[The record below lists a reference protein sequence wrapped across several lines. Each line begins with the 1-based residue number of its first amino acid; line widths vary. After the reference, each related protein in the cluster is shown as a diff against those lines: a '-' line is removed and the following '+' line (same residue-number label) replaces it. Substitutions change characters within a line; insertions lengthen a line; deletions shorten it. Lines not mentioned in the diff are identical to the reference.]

1 MSAHQQAGSA
11 PVGPSTPYDT
21 DAADF
26 RSSVK
31 RHYGTV
37 LKRFAKRFAVFLP
50 LWLLVFITGS
60 DYAVPVSILGFLGLL
75 ISALRLWAH
84 LSWLRRCSKVFRE
97 YPLEYRSQFVKLGT
111 GRGRVLT
118 FRLAE
123 EQSGAP
129 VMSGV
134 NLFHSGWPTDIEDG
148 FWFAGDE
155 LFGGIAFLPHT
166 GELLFMQ
173 PQEWILMREQR
184 ANADSERVMRAKCAG
199 IKGYVSLTR

>member
-1 MSAHQQAGSA
+1 MSEHQQAGA
-11 PVGPSTPYDT
+11 TPVGPSTSYDT

-26 RSSVK
+26 RSSLK

-37 LKRFAKRFAVFLP
+37 LKRFAKRFAAFLP

-60 DYAVPVSILGFLGLL
+60 EYVLPVSILGFLGLL
-75 ISALRLWAH
+75 FSAIRLWGH

-97 YPLEYRSQFVKLGT
+97 YPLEYRSQFVKLNT
-111 GRGRVLT
+111 GRRQVLT

-123 EQSGAP
+123 EPPGAP

-134 NLFHSGWPTDIEDG
+134 NLFGSGWPTDVEDG

-155 LFGGIAFLPHT
+155 LFGGVALLPRT

-184 ANADSERVMRAKCAG
+184 ANAGSERVMRAKRAG

>member
-1 MSAHQQAGSA
+1 MSEHQQAGRA
-11 PVGPSTPYDT
+11 PAGPSNPYDT
-21 DAADF
+21 DTADF
-26 RSSVK
+26 RNSVK
-31 RHYGTV
+31 RHYGIV
-37 LKRFAKRFAVFLP
+37 AKRFAKRFAVFLP

-60 DYAVPVSILGFLGLL
+60 EYVLPVSILGFLGLL
-75 ISALRLWAH
+75 VSVIRFLGH
-84 LSWLRRCSKVFRE
+84 LVWLRRCSKVFRE
-97 YPLEYRSQFVKLGT
+97 YSLEYRSQFVKLGT
-111 GRGRVLT
+111 GRGQVLT

-134 NLFHSGWPTDIEDG
+134 NLFGSGWPAAIEDG

-155 LFGGIAFLPHT
+155 LFGGVALLPGT

-173 PQEWILMREQR
+173 PQEWILLREQR
-184 ANADSERVMRAKCAG
+184 ANANSERVMRAKRAG